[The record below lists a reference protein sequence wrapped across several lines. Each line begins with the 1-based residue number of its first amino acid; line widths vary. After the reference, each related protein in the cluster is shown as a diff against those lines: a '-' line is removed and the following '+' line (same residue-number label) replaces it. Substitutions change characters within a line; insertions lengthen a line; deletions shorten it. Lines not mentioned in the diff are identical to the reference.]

1 MVPAGSGSSSGADET
16 PESGF
21 PTSTMS
27 SAPSAAPARP
37 NSAAR
42 LGFVFQHALIGGVDP
57 ARVPRRPADAPVT
70 RLAEPQPAATA

>member
-42 LGFVFQHALIGGVDP
+42 PGFVFQHALIGDVDP
-57 ARVPRRPADAPVT
+57 AAFRAGLRTLLTTP
-70 RLAEPQPAATA
+70 LAEPQPATTA